1 MNDYVKL
8 CALAA
13 VLGLGACAPDAQV
26 AATAPAGHESPAASL
41 PTLVVH
47 KSQYCGCCELWVE
60 HMRAAGFSVEVIDTE
75 NFDSIKSRLGVPA
88 GMGAC
93 HTAEVDGY
101 FVEGHVPASDVKKM
115 LAERPPIRGLAVPGM
130 PLGSPG
136 MEQGDQVQPYDVIAV
151 AGDGSGSVF
160 ARHGY

>member
-8 CALAA
+8 CALTA

-26 AATAPAGHESPAASL
+26 TATEPASQQSPAASL

-47 KSQYCGCCELWVE
+47 KSQNCGCCGLWVE

-75 NFDSIKSRLGVPA
+75 NFDSIKSRLGIPA

-115 LAERPPIRGLAVPGM
+115 LAERPPIRGLTVPGM
-130 PLGSPG
+130 PQGSPG
-136 MEQGDQVQPYDVIAV
+136 MEQGGQVQPYEVIAV